1 MGADNTIQNGADAV
15 ALYMADAANFPD
27 GTAATDAGLV
37 DAVVYGTSDA
47 DDTGLLAALGQTTQ
61 WDENENGAKDTES
74 LQYDDATGF
83 SVQEYQL
90 QELPI
95 HLAQL

>member
-1 MGADNTIQNGADAV
+1 MQQTSLTV
-15 ALYMADAANFPD
+15 LP
-27 GTAATDAGLV
+27 ATDAGLV

-47 DDTGLLAALGQTTQ
+47 DDAGLLAALGQTTQ

-74 LQYDDATGF
+74 LQFDAATQEF
-83 SVQEYQL
+83 SVHKYQL

-95 HLAQL
+95 HLVQF